1 TFQAGQDNPFE
12 YCRYY
17 VLSEYF
23 GEIHYH

>member
-1 TFQAGQDNPFE
+1 KDSPFE

>member
-1 TFQAGQDNPFE
+1 TFQAGKDSPFE